1 MFHTYIIQLGYLA
14 VWGTVF
20 AGGVI
25 LLRRGH
31 TDGAMPVLF
40 GTGVLVLMEILT
52 LGMMLRQAR
61 GLIGGLAASRIYQ
74 ILRVPQLAGGFL
86 FAFGFLRL
94 ARTTKREG
102 PDDPA

>member
-25 LLRRGH
+25 LVRRGQ

-40 GTGVLVLMEILT
+40 GTGILVLMEILYLVT
-52 LGMMLRQAR
+52 MVLTRTGAMDAVA
-61 GLIGGLAASRIYQ
+61 GSRMYQ
-74 ILRVPQLAGGFL
+74 VMWVPQLAGGFL
-86 FAFGFLRL
+86 FAFGFLHL
-94 ARTTKREG
+94 ARTTKREE
-102 PDDPA
+102 